1 MWVFALDLETT
12 GLSTA
17 DDRIVQI
24 GIAAMHSDGES
35 VGWSSLVNPQG
46 HPISPSASAVNG
58 LTDED
63 VRLAPA
69 FPRVWLDVTKF
80 VFERAQNSVS
90 YVLTWNGWGYDWPLL
105 FAEFARYGIQPV
117 AALGIVGFILFSA
130 AFEQLPPRYYL
141 NGSIAYVPC
150 LLVLSLMAFCL
161 RRRNPQAAAFQ
172 ARAAAMRA
180 CIFVSHPSHDTSAD
194 RSFSRRI

>member
-105 FAEFARYGIQPV
+105 FSEFARYGIRRP
-117 AALGIVGFILFSA
+117 LWRFLD
-130 AFEQLPPRYYL
+130 
-141 NGSIAYVPC
+141 
-150 LLVLSLMAFCL
+150 L
-161 RRRNPQAAAFQ
+161 RVYAAAPKNLNAVCERYGVLLDRAANHDAGRDAQ
-172 ARAAAMRA
+172 AVLDVYAKMRKRGHCPDVATIARAQGILMVGR
-180 CIFVSHPSHDTSAD
+180 
-194 RSFSRRI
+194 